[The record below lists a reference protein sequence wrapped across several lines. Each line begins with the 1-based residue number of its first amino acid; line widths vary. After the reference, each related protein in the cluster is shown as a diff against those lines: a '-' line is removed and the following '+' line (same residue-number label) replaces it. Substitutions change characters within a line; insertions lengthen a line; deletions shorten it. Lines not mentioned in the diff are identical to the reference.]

1 MTKFTAVGDYLVQR
15 RFPGTYDGFAVLRD
29 FIKKGDMRFFNLE
42 TTLHKGDC
50 FAAQHSGGS
59 WLHADP
65 AVLEEAKGFGFN
77 IVSFANNHTMD
88 FSYDGLQKTLDAVN
102 ESGLPN
108 AGVGLNLAEA
118 SAPAYLDTLA
128 GRIALISVVSSL
140 KPQSMAGEQS
150 RRIIGRPGVNGLRTE
165 ERYQVTQEQMKFIK
179 QLAEETGMNARS
191 DISRA
196 EGYLPEL
203 PEGCFNLKDML
214 FEVGE
219 ETGRITSVNEADMK
233 RIEKTIYEAQLQA
246 DYIVV
251 SLHAHAVQGK
261 NKENP
266 DDFIKDFARR
276 SIDQGAHAVIGH
288 GPHLLRP
295 VEIYKGR
302 PIFYSLGDFVLQ
314 NENIPFAP
322 EDFYVKYGLNSDDTM
337 HDLFKTRSDNFSRG
351 LQTKPEMFETVIPCW
366 EMQDGVLQKLELLPV
381 ELGFGMPRSQSGWP
395 RPAQNLDFIRRLSD
409 MSAPYGTDMHLDKGI
424 VKVKVK

>member
-15 RFPGTYDGFAVLRD
+15 RFPGEYNGFAAVRD
-29 FIKKGDMRFFNLE
+29 FIRKGDMRFFNLE
-42 TTLHKGDC
+42 TTLHTGDC
-50 FAAQHSGGS
+50 FASQHSGGS
-59 WLHADP
+59 WLRADP
-65 AVLEEAKGFGFN
+65 EVLEEAKNFGFN

-88 FSYDGLQKTLDAVN
+88 FSYDGLKKTLDAVK

-165 ERYQVTQEQMKFIK
+165 EKYLVTREQMKFIK
-179 QLAEETGMNARS
+179 QLAEQTGMNAGL

-203 PEGCFNLKDML
+203 PEGVFKLKNIL

-219 ETGRITSVNEADMK
+219 GTQRITSVNEKDMQ
-233 RIEKTIYEAQLQA
+233 RIEKTIYDAQLQA

-251 SLHAHAVQGK
+251 SLHAHAVKGE
-261 NKENP
+261 NKETP

-276 SIDQGAHAVIGH
+276 SIDNGAHAVIGH

-295 VEIYKGR
+295 IEIYKRR
-302 PIFYSLGDFVLQ
+302 PIFYSLGDFVLHI
-314 NENIPFAP
+314 ENVPFAP
-322 EDFYVKYGLNSDDTM
+322 EDFYLKYGLNSDDTM
-337 HDLFKTRSDNFSRG
+337 HDLFKKRSADFTRG
-351 LQTKPEMFETVIPCW
+351 LQTQPEMFETVIPYW

-395 RPAQNLDFIRRLSD
+395 RPAKNLDFVRRLCE
-409 MSAPYGTDMHLDKGI
+409 MSAPYGTDMNIDNGI